1 MQVHIEDD
9 CDQCQGKYQK
19 GQGCRYR
26 NSKESLYEIDCSRI
40 DKRSDKNESKAL
52 YHSKPNP
59 RFWESS
65 SVELAVYIQFCFY
78 LHKRSA
84 GFLTVLFGHRMKTIS
99 SLFEKIRQCAYP
111 VTVYHEST
119 LDRPLQFPGS
129 LVNCYACTH
138 LCDCSYHAVVAE
150 KYTFSWTSMIGF
162 LDDLNRVLHCSQSLG
177 LSS

>member
-9 CDQCQGKYQK
+9 CEQSQGKYSK

-26 NSKESLYEIDCSRI
+26 IRKASSYEIDCSRI
-40 DKRSDKNESKAL
+40 GNRGDKNESQAL
-52 YHSKPNP
+52 SHSKPNP

-65 SVELAVYIQFCFY
+65 SVELAVYIQFCLY
-78 LHKRSA
+78 LHKRSV

-99 SLFEKIRQCAYP
+99 SLFDKIRQCWYH
-111 VTVYHEST
+111 VSVYHEST

-138 LCDCSYHAVVAE
+138 L
-150 KYTFSWTSMIGF
+150 
-162 LDDLNRVLHCSQSLG
+162 
-177 LSS
+177 